1 MARYELNQTPPAHAL
16 IDAVPVPFPF
26 TFTNNADG
34 TSYSGQAGDYI
45 ATDVATGEVFG
56 IAAGTIA
63 SDYHPAGT
71 PAPGVAVVESAVKA
85 FRGRDAAGNLI

>member
-1 MARYELNQTPPAHAL
+1 L

-26 TFTNNADG
+26 TFTNNETA

-56 IAAGTIA
+56 VAAGTIA
-63 SDYHPAGT
+63 ADYHPVGT
-71 PAPGVAVVESAVKA
+71 SPTPGAARA
-85 FRGRDAAGNLI
+85 FASVLPTTPTGGIDEAGNAIRV